1 MCDGLFVLVVRGPNC
16 YFIPFGAD
24 INDSSTNVIAEVVK
38 SFAHETQKLQEKQM
52 SGPNI
57 LLLASSCISAL
68 PAAVQVSRCVVMKT
82 AAR

>member
-1 MCDGLFVLVVRGPNC
+1 MKDDWHLKDWGISGLPYVCDGLFVLVVRGPNC

-24 INDSSTNVIAEVVK
+24 INDGSTHVIAEVVK

-57 LLLASSCISAL
+57 LLLGADAY
-68 PAAVQVSRCVVMKT
+68 
-82 AAR
+82 